1 MKKVTWF
8 KTATL
13 RLEER
18 LAQFFLGGT
27 AVGPVM
33 VTVGTV
39 VGRGFVGV
47 DDEPWLCL
55 GVDPRAGRLLAVE
68 DLIGKIK
75 NHYNRHPFGFLSVSN
90 HNMLIIYN

>member
-68 DLIGKIK
+68 DLIGKK
-75 NHYNRHPFGFLSVSN
+75 KTHKMSPFGFLTASSHMIVF
-90 HNMLIIYN
+90 H

>member
-1 MKKVTWF
+1 
-8 KTATL
+8 
-13 RLEER
+13 
-18 LAQFFLGGT
+18 
-27 AVGPVM
+27 M

-68 DLIGKIK
+68 DLIGKKK
-75 NHYNRHPFGFLSVSN
+75 NVIGIDMVS
-90 HNMLIIYN
+90 YQ

>member
-8 KTATL
+8 ETATL

-47 DDEPWLCL
+47 DEEPWLCL

-68 DLIGKIK
+68 DLIGKKKKYIRSI
-75 NHYNRHPFGFLSVSN
+75 HLVF
-90 HNMLIIYN
+90 

>member
-27 AVGPVM
+27 VVGPVI
-33 VTVGTV
+33 VTVGAV
-39 VGRGFVGV
+39 VARGFVGV
-47 DDEPWLCL
+47 DEEPWLCL
-55 GVDPRAGRLLAVE
+55 GVDPLAGRLLAVE
-68 DLIGKIK
+68 DLIGKK
-75 NHYNRHPFGFLSVSN
+75 NNKNYIS
-90 HNMLIIYN
+90 

>member
-8 KTATL
+8 KTATR

-47 DDEPWLCL
+47 DEEPWLCL

-68 DLIGKIK
+68 DLIGKK
-75 NHYNRHPFGFLSVSN
+75 KTHKMNPFGFLTASSHMIVF
-90 HNMLIIYN
+90 H

>member
-47 DDEPWLCL
+47 DEEPWLCL

-68 DLIGKIK
+68 DRIEKKKIHMM
-75 NHYNRHPFGFLSVSN
+75 NPFGFLTASSHMIVFN
-90 HNMLIIYN
+90 